1 MSIELPFLILSAAAP
16 LMPAQQNRK
25 NKREKGSIQ
34 ITVNKTL
41 FEVICRCSEKTRGE
55 QITRVQ
61 TVRERVC
68 KQEKN
73 FFYL

>member
-34 ITVNKTL
+34 IAVNKTL
-41 FEVICRCSEKTRGE
+41 FEVICTCSEKTRGE

-68 KQEKN
+68 KQDKN